1 MANSTGTDMLF
12 EALELSGAARVKM
25 QPHCDERGFFAR
37 SVCAEEFHAHGLP
50 GEFVQSSVSWN
61 RRRGTVRGLHFQWPP
76 SREGKLVR
84 CLRGAIHDVLLDLRP
99 TESTYLRHHALVLD
113 QENRD
118 AVFIPSGVAHGFE
131 TLADDCEVLYQMTD
145 VHAPALA
152 AGVRWNDP
160 AFGIGWPI
168 TADIVISERDA
179 SYADFDRRGFEAQLA
194 QRTAQT
200 GARAGWT

>member
-1 MANSTGTDMLF
+1 MLF
-12 EALELSGAARVKM
+12 EALELSGAALVKM
-25 QPHCDERGFFAR
+25 ERHTDERGFFAR
-37 SVCAEEFHAHGLP
+37 SVCVEEFRAHGLP
-50 GEFVQSSVSWN
+50 AEFVQSSVSWH
-61 RRRGTVRGLHFQWPP
+61 RRRGTVRGMHFQWPP

-99 TESTYLRHHALVLD
+99 TEPTYLRYRALVLD

-118 AVFIPSGVAHGFE
+118 AVFIPSGVAHGFQ

-152 AGVRWNDP
+152 AGLRWNDP

-168 TADIVISERDA
+168 TAGIAVAERDA

-194 QRTAQT
+194 QCTARS